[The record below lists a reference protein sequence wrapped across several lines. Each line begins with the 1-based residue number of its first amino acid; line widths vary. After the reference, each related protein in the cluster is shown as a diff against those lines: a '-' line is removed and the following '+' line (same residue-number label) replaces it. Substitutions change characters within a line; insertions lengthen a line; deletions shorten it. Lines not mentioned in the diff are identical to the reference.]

1 MYGSMDMLGQYE
13 YTIFS
18 ILFIFMNFPCISGRR
33 CVDIEPSARVLAASK
48 RKFEQSCFHLISISP
63 SALYTFSLNH
73 PFLNLYQ
80 LIALHCLPRL
90 QCGEH
95 PLPIRSPNPRSLRL
109 ILSTSTSSRHDYLVG
124 ADDPSHSLRRG
135 SLSAK
140 SPETSSADL
149 QCQRPSVQGVPSSA
163 AGGVRAEQGESRQQ
177 RNCH

>member
-1 MYGSMDMLGQYE
+1 MLGQYE

-140 SPETSSADL
+140 SPETSSEDL
-149 QCQRPSVQGVPSSA
+149 QCERPSVQGVPSSA